1 MPRTLALIPAKGAST
16 RLPRKN
22 VRLLAGRSL
31 LAWTA
36 DTVRASGVADRII
49 VSTEDEGVAEE
60 ARRLGLD
67 VPFMRPADLARD
79 PAGVVQV
86 ALHALSVLEAQGDV
100 YDTLAIFLPTCPF
113 RSVEDIQAAMG
124 LFRETGAKFLLS
136 VAPFDHTPFAAL
148 RVEDGLALPFFET
161 FFGKRTQELPPAFRP
176 NGAIHL
182 LDVAAFQAARS
193 YIAQPLYAY
202 VMPWERSVDIDTE
215 LDWLVAEAMLKSR
228 QEAVAP
234 CE

>member
-22 VRLLAGRSL
+22 VRMLAGRSL
-31 LAWTA
+31 LAWTG
-36 DTVRASGVADRII
+36 DTVRASGVADRIV

-60 ARRLGLD
+60 ARRLGLEI
-67 VPFMRPADLARD
+67 PFMRPADLARD

-86 ALHALSVLEAQGDV
+86 ALHALSALEEQGNT

-113 RSVEDIQAAMG
+113 RSVDDIQAAFRQ
-124 LFRETGAKFLLS
+124 FRETQAQFLLS
-136 VAPFDHTPFAAL
+136 VAPYEHTPFAAL
-148 RVEDGLALPFFET
+148 RVENGLAVPCFET
-161 FFGKRTQELPPAFRP
+161 FFGKRTQELPPAYRP

-193 YIAQPLYAY
+193 YIAQPLHAY

-215 LDWLVAEAMLKSR
+215 LDWLVAEAMLKFR
-228 QEAVAP
+228 QDAAAP
-234 CE
+234 